1 MKRLST
7 FEIFGLD
14 FMLDEAFKVYLIEV
28 NTNPSFDLCCP
39 LLERLIP
46 EMIDDSFRIVVDPMF
61 PPPANFSSLSSKKD
75 LCPQNKYELIFDEKI
90 DGPELQPLIDDHQKS
105 KE

>member
-1 MKRLST
+1 MKRLSS

-28 NTNPSFDLCCP
+28 NTNPCLDLCCP

-46 EMIDDSFRIVVDPMF
+46 AMIDDSFRIVIDPMF
-61 PPPANFSSLSSKKD
+61 PPPANFSSLSSK
-75 LCPQNKYELIFDEKI
+75 
-90 DGPELQPLIDDHQKS
+90 
-105 KE
+105 